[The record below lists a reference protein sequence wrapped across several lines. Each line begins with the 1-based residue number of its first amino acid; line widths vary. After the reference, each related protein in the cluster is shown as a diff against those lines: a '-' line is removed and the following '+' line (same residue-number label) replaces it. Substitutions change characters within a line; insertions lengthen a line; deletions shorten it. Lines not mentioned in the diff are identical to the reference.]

1 MCVGKLRKQRLPI
14 RRRRRQ
20 GRRAQHLFVV
30 FEECGT
36 ACTICEQPART
47 TLIWGQ
53 VFCQVQLASC
63 SLSSPLLLLPPLPLP
78 ALPPSHIYPPC
89 VPSLLLK
96 YNLWVNRYS
105 LSRFSAPAFLYS
117 PHNYQLQSIAWP
129 QHPRSPPSGPPL
141 STKPPSALPR
151 PGRKIFK
158 HCTITQRT
166 GFPTWYGSCA
176 TTITWMRRW
185 RKSGDIKVRLRSGAY
200 NLLCCTNERD

>member
-1 MCVGKLRKQRLPI
+1 MFAFLPAPPPSSSAAS
-14 RRRRRQ
+14 R
-20 GRRAQHLFVV
+20 
-30 FEECGT
+30 
-36 ACTICEQPART
+36 
-47 TLIWGQ
+47 
-53 VFCQVQLASC
+53 LASK
-63 SLSSPLLLLPPLPLP
+63 
-78 ALPPSHIYPPC
+78 SHIPPVFLRC
-89 VPSLLLK
+89 CSNTISGSIVT
-96 YNLWVNRYS
+96 

-117 PHNYQLQSIAWP
+117 PNNYQLQSIAWP

-200 NLLCCTNERD
+200 NLLCCTNERE